1 MKGMQGGWQS
11 EEGQPRISAVSWSP
25 KGKQIALGLE
35 SGDVLTFTLSNKDT
49 PQKHIPPTSLQ
60 TPLVS
65 MQWIGP
71 AYTFRTVYCSQA
83 QNDEPVHHIVALDTR
98 VGALDLIQLDAG
110 FSVTDRYPPS
120 SIIFSLPKWNNE
132 DSLLVIAGDAAA
144 SDFEVLG
151 HANGEWYQEA
161 SDNPLAVPMKD
172 SFEENVLI
180 GLAVDLTDSVPTMV
194 AYMDDGTLQL
204 WAMENPNAYPG
215 LVTPSA
221 VEAPQRVEA
230 SASVSMPTA
239 PQSVAPS
246 VSSGSTVA
254 PSAMEQS
261 VSGMS
266 MDEPK
271 SAVQESAP
279 TSAFSPPSFGQTPT
293 PSFGQT
299 SSPSPF
305 SPPTPGSSSPFG
317 QPATPSAFGQTSTP
331 SAFGQPSAPSVF
343 GKPSGFGQSAFGQT
357 SSNGSAFGQ
366 SSGNTSGFGQSSS
379 NTSAFGQ
386 TSNPASAFG
395 KPAFGQS
402 SFGQSAFGQTST
414 PAFGQTSTPAF
425 AFGQASA
432 FGQPSFGATSKPA
445 TPGGFGGTGFG
456 QTAQPAGFG
465 QTSQPAGFGQ
475 TTQPASA
482 GKGFGAFAN
491 SGTSAFGQ
499 TSTPSTGGG
508 FGAFSGAG
516 KSAFGQ
522 GGFGAA
528 PAAPQ
533 ATPKPTTSPPDSP
546 VDDSAMD
553 SMGSLGLGGSDS
565 PKEEKPAA
573 GGLFGNATPSAQQ
586 DKPAGSP
593 FGAPASSSPF
603 GSSAIKPASGFGAF
617 SGFQPTGGAFAPK
630 DNKEAPKPT
639 FGAGAFA
646 GMAKPASGFGSSGF
660 GQTAT
665 PGSASG
671 SAFGQSSFGKPA
683 FGQSAFGQ
691 SGFGQPAAGGKP
703 AFGQSSFGTAPA
715 TGGFGAFASKPASLV
730 GTPAAKEEDKG
741 AGKPAA
747 GGFGAF
753 ASRTASFTASPGES
767 KPFGG
772 FGTGGGF
779 SEQDKGEKPSTP
791 KEEKP
796 CTPKEEKPAE
806 VIVKQEPQS
815 PVAPPPAPVP
825 VKSEEAESPPVKVEE
840 RSPSPSP
847 KPLKAPETPATPIK
861 APEPAAVPATP
872 LTPETPQE
880 KDVKPKSGFGFNLQA
895 SPSPFTTPAF
905 GQPSTPTSS
914 YIKPAAGFGSA
925 GVVSP
930 GSPFANPSK
939 ASTSGSAFGSAFKKF
954 ETPKTEATAAPT
966 FGAPSIPGL
975 RKSAFPTTPTGPTAA
990 KEPSS
995 GGFAAFSNNTS
1006 PFKTPPDAPKTSF
1019 KDMLKGK
1026 DRVPEPTKPAV
1037 FSPATE
1043 KPKTP
1048 TDTRKSAFPPS
1059 PAKDEESTTPAGT
1072 PVSRPPVFKPK
1083 EEKEGGSSKA
1093 LSETKSGSLSSVGS
1107 FVDVSKEDASE
1118 GEEGE
1123 EEEAEEE
1130 GEDFLSD
1137 LSQSEGDSTDELP
1150 STTPSKPPPR
1160 ERSASTTP
1168 KPPSRVVDSDEEPPS
1183 DESDEEESDEGDEEE
1198 ELEDVTEESG
1208 LSTIPEESSTPPESP
1223 VKRPSKA
1230 SEPPGSISSGLRPP
1244 GSGIPFNLGLGK
1256 APASRPVRSSPLANA
1271 YNASDSE
1278 SEDKTEKKPVATAQG
1293 KEATPPPEAPP
1304 SRTGTPPLLSNF
1316 GFGGKSRQSATP
1328 SPTNVPP
1335 SASRSVSPAVP
1346 ATTAPAA
1353 STPLAPMVSTPIAPT
1368 TKSVFGAFL
1377 STPKP
1382 GEPSSPA
1389 SGSASPS
1396 TTSTPFG
1403 AMKPPATPG
1412 FPSSSSSG
1420 FFGAAKAPAPVT
1432 PSTPS
1437 GLFGSAIPPSTTPT
1451 GPNLM
1456 SQLGKFA
1463 MPAPAPSGS
1472 MQPPVPLFVPAAQP
1486 PPPPRPVTPPQ
1497 EGMQKE
1503 CAELVTGIER
1513 ELKQL
1518 GELAAEAKQQLKQL
1532 SDPIPGSKR
1541 REDLVDAA
1549 KWSLGDLALFGRTLM
1564 AFSKDLTELKA
1575 ARDKERQLVKELRAS
1590 MLKANTRKEE
1600 IARFSKAQ
1608 SDPEFAKM
1616 LKTRT
1621 LGPEH
1626 LETQTNLRR
1635 NLRIVRDRVQALED
1649 NLNALKKKLSQQKS
1663 GKVSIRPPTLDVLNR
1678 TYRNIDLA
1686 INNDR
1691 ELIDSLTARMANVS
1705 FGEGRSRAA
1714 KLKDANRRDSR
1725 LPDPNP
1731 RPLNVT
1737 PNVAVTTA
1745 AALNAERSA
1754 ARLKRVLLA
1763 ARPEP
1768 LLNKTAATAPAP
1780 PAVFQTPMKPGA
1792 TPRTPAFDPKD
1803 AMWADFGEDKFSPQT
1818 PTPAGRRGAGSGVRR
1833 HQPSPAVK
1841 KVPLSTPS
1849 PPPNFSWGPLPPPR
1863 AATSGSGGLPVPIVK
1878 LT

>member
-1 MKGMQGGWQS
+1 MQGGWQS
-11 EEGQPRISAVSWSP
+11 EEGQPRISAASWSP

-35 SGDVLTFTLSNKDT
+35 SGDVLTFTPSNKDA
-49 PQKHIPPTSLQ
+49 PQKHIPPTSSQ
-60 TPLVS
+60 TPMVS

-71 AYTFRTVYCSQA
+71 GHTFRTVYCAQA
-83 QNDEPVHHIVALDTR
+83 QNDEPVHHIVTLDTR
-98 VGALDLIQLDAG
+98 VGALDVLQLDAG

-120 SIIFSLPKWNNE
+120 SVIFSLPRWNNE

-151 HANGEWYQEA
+151 HANGEWFQES
-161 SDNPLAVPMKD
+161 SDNPLAVPMKE
-172 SFEENVLI
+172 SFEENVLV
-180 GLAVDLTDSVPTMV
+180 GLAVDLTDGVPTMV
-194 AYMDDGTLQL
+194 GYMDDGTVQL
-204 WAMENPNAYPG
+204 WAMESPNPYPG

-221 VEAPQRVEA
+221 VEAPQGVEA
-230 SASVSMPTA
+230 TASVSMPTA
-239 PQSVAPS
+239 PASVAPS
-246 VSSGSTVA
+246 VSGGSTVA

-279 TSAFSPPSFGQTPT
+279 ASAFSPPSFGQTPT

-305 SPPTPGSSSPFG
+305 SPPTPSASSPFG

-366 SSGNTSGFGQSSS
+366 SSGNTSGFGQSSN
-379 NTSAFGQ
+379 NTSGFGQ

-395 KPAFGQS
+395 KPASGQSGFGQS
-402 SFGQSAFGQTST
+402 AFGQTSAPAFGQTST
-414 PAFGQTSTPAF
+414 PAFGQTS
-425 AFGQASA
+425 A
-432 FGQPSFGATSKPA
+432 FGQPSFGSTSKPA
-445 TPGGFGGTGFG
+445 TPGGFGSTGFG

-465 QTSQPAGFGQ
+465 QSA
-475 TTQPASA
+475 QPASA

-491 SGTSAFGQ
+491 AGTSAFGQ

-533 ATPKPTTSPPDSP
+533 ATPPRTSPPPDSP

-553 SMGSLGLGGSDS
+553 SMGSLGLGGSNS
-565 PKEEKPAA
+565 PKEDKPAA

-646 GMAKPASGFGSSGF
+646 GMAKPASGFGSTGF

-671 SAFGQSSFGKPA
+671 SGFGQSSFGKPA

-691 SGFGQPAAGGKP
+691 PGFGQPAASGKP

-741 AGKPAA
+741 ASKPAT

-753 ASRTASFTASPGES
+753 ASRTASFTTSPGES
-767 KPFGG
+767 KAFGG
-772 FGTGGGF
+772 FGTGGSIG
-779 SEQDKGEKPSTP
+779 EQAKEEKPTTP

-796 CTPKEEKPAE
+796 VE
-806 VIVKQEPQS
+806 VAVKQEPVS
-815 PVAPPPAPVP
+815 PIAPPPAPTP
-825 VKSEEAESPPVKVEE
+825 VKSEEADSTPVKVEE
-840 RSPSPSP
+840 RSPSPTP
-847 KPLKAPETPATPIK
+847 KPATPSEAPATPAK
-861 APEPAAVPATP
+861 GPEPASVPATP

-930 GSPFANPSK
+930 GSPFANPGK
-939 ASTSGSAFGSAFKKF
+939 ASTSTSAFGSAFKKF

-1037 FSPATE
+1037 FSPAVE

-1048 TDTRKSAFPPS
+1048 TETRKSAFPPS
-1059 PAKDEESTTPAGT
+1059 PAKDEESMTPAGT

-1093 LSETKSGSLSSVGS
+1093 LSKTKSGSLSSMGS
-1107 FVDVSKEDASE
+1107 FVDVSKEDVS
-1118 GEEGE
+1118 EEGE
-1123 EEEAEEE
+1123 EEEPDEE

-1137 LSQSEGDSTDELP
+1137 LSQSEGDSADELP

-1183 DESDEEESDEGDEEE
+1183 DEFDEEESDEGDEEE
-1198 ELEDVTEESG
+1198 EIEDVTEESG

-1244 GSGIPFNLGLGK
+1244 SSGIPFNLGLGK

-1278 SEDKTEKKPVATAQG
+1278 SEDKTEKKPVAAPQG

-1346 ATTAPAA
+1346 ATTAPIA
-1353 STPLAPMVSTPIAPT
+1353 STPLAPIASTPLAPT

-1377 STPKP
+1377 STPKA
-1382 GEPSSPA
+1382 GEPSPSA

-1396 TTSTPFG
+1396 TPSTPFG
-1403 AMKPPATPG
+1403 ATKPPATPG
-1412 FPSSSSSG
+1412 FPSVSSSG

-1437 GLFGSAIPPSTTPT
+1437 GLFGSAIPPSTTPS

-1456 SQLGKFA
+1456 NQLGKFA

-1472 MQPPVPLFVPAAQP
+1472 IHPPVPLFVKASQA
-1486 PPPPRPVTPPQ
+1486 PPPPRPTTPPQ

-1503 CAELVTGIER
+1503 CAELVTSIER
-1513 ELKQL
+1513 ELNQL
-1518 GELAAEAKQQLKQL
+1518 GELAAEANQQLRKL
-1532 SDPIPGSKR
+1532 SDPVPGSR
-1541 REDLVDAA
+1541 RKEDLVDAA
-1549 KWSLGDLALFGRTLM
+1549 KWSLGDLALFGRTLL

-1691 ELIDSLTARMANVS
+1691 ELIDSLTARMASVS

-1714 KLKDANRRDSR
+1714 KLKDANKRDSR

-1768 LLNKTAATAPAP
+1768 LLNKTAASAPAP

-1803 AMWADFGEDKFSPQT
+1803 AMWADFGEDKFNPQT

-1841 KVPLSTPS
+1841 KIPLSTPS